1 MYTFYKTKYHPHFSL
16 HSIKYQQNRDERLS
30 VVDSN
35 TALKTGG
42 LRDLVVWLWSS
53 LPYCPPSI
61 TVLLT
66 KPSAALTVH
75 DQARRQLGLLSGPN
89 R

>member
-16 HSIKYQQNRDERLS
+16 HSIKYQQNRDQRLS

-35 TALKTGG
+35 TALKTGDLRG
-42 LRDLVVWLWSS
+42 LLMWLWSS
-53 LPYCPPSI
+53 RPYCPTSV

-66 KPSAALTVH
+66 EPSTALTVYP
-75 DQARRQLGLLSGPN
+75 QAGRQLGLLSGLN